1 MSNVL
6 GIDGG
11 GTKTTC
17 VLMDETGKIIGR
29 GEAGPS
35 NYQSVGIET
44 AKQSIQ
50 LAIKNAVIAA
60 KVEQDLPIKAI
71 CLGLAGVGRPQDI
84 KVVEDLVK
92 ELQLGDNLPI
102 KLLLKPETTLICND
116 SQIALVGGIG
126 KPIGIAVIAG
136 TGSHIF
142 GQNHQGKTKRVG
154 GWGYILGDEGSG
166 YDIAIQGLKAALK
179 SFDGRLECTT
189 LTEQFKIHLHL
200 KNIEDLVEVVYRR
213 GWGVKEIAALAKIVD
228 REAAAGDRVAL
239 NIIESAA
246 TELALATKVAISGLF
261 DKTEAYEIVTIG
273 GVWEGTA
280 NLRGKFADYISA
292 IAPFATVIWPRHE
305 PACGAGLLALSALN
319 QDSSS
324 QLGRYCS

>member
-17 VLMDETGKIIGR
+17 ILMDKSGKIIGR

-44 AKQSIQ
+44 AEQSIK
-50 LAIKNAVIAA
+50 LAIKQAFLSTKAD
-60 KVEQDLPIKAI
+60 KYLPIEAI
-71 CLGLAGVGRPQDI
+71 CLGLAGVGRSQDI
-84 KVVEDLVK
+84 KIVESLVK
-92 ELQLGDNLPI
+92 KLQLCDNLPI
-102 KLLLKPETTLICND
+102 KLLLKPENTLICND

-179 SFDGRLECTT
+179 SFDGRLEFTT

-213 GWGVKEIAALAKIVD
+213 GWGVKEIAALAPIVD
-228 REAAAGDRVAL
+228 REAAAGDREAL

-246 TELALATKVAISGLF
+246 TELALATKVAISALF

-273 GVWEGTA
+273 GAWEGTA
-280 NLRGKFADYISA
+280 NLRGKFENYISA
-292 IAPFATVIWPRHE
+292 IAPLATVIWPRHE
-305 PACGAGLLALSALN
+305 PASGAGLLALSALN
-319 QDSSS
+319 RYNSS
-324 QLGRYCS
+324 